1 MKTKDWLAFIGLSLA
16 WGTSFFWIKIALEE
30 VGPFLLVAY
39 RIFFG
44 LLALGIVLL
53 WTRPQWPRQ
62 RSSYIAMLILGLTN
76 TAIPFVLFSWAELHV
91 DSAVASIFNSS
102 MPLFTMVIAHF
113 ALSDDRLTRQRV
125 LGLLV
130 GFVGVVVL
138 ALRDT
143 GGDVRMNLLAQ
154 GALLLAVLFYAG
166 STVFARQ
173 RTKGIVPTVQAFVPL
188 IVADAVIWT
197 AAQAVEAPLQVPQ
210 LPMTWVALLW
220 MGIVGSCIAYLCY
233 YYLLHSVGPTRLAMV
248 TYMFPVVGVTMGV
261 LFLGERLDASLIVGA
276 ILVLLSLYIV
286 NRAPKA

>member
-39 RIFFG
+39 RILFG
-44 LLALGIVLL
+44 LLALALVLL
-53 WTRPQWPRQ
+53 WTRPQWPRD
-62 RSSYIAMLILGLTN
+62 RRSYIAMLILGLTN
-76 TAIPFVLFSWAELHV
+76 TAVPFVLFSWAELHV

-102 MPLFTMVIAHF
+102 MPLFTMIIAHV

-173 RTKGIVPTVQAFVPL
+173 TTKGIVPTVQAFVPL
-188 IVADAVIWT
+188 VMADLVIWS
-197 AAQAVEAPLQVPQ
+197 AAQAAEAPLRLPQ

-220 MGIVGSCIAYLCY
+220 MGVVGSCMAYLFY

-261 LFLGERLDASLIVGA
+261 LFLNERLDASLIIGA
-276 ILVLLSLYIV
+276 LLVLLSLYIV
-286 NRAPKA
+286 NRPTGK